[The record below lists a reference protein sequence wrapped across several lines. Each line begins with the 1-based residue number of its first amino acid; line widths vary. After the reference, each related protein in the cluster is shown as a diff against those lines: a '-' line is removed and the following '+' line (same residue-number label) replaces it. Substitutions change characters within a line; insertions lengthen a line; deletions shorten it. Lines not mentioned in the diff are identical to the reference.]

1 MLRRKALLKRL
12 RNSTPSKTGTK
23 LERVAV
29 AASISADKPILS
41 NTIASTIGKAVVEP
55 RYALSVGSS
64 RGLLSTRTVQP
75 IFVSPSV
82 RRRAADP
89 TNISAPRKRTILRRR
104 RVSNRSPSEVRILS
118 RHGDIRQLRSY
129 LRHKDVVLIAIDTES
144 ERQGRISH
152 VVEVGLSVLRTRDIH
167 NLEPGAHVK
176 NWVAKVKHH
185 HIVVDITRYPS
196 RRMQNS
202 RFGRSLFLSPLDA
215 KDELL
220 SIVKSSLRDIGTDS
234 LAFVGHSVAKDIY
247 AILHSP
253 GLATDLLDMS
263 RPGHTIFDTF
273 SLAMDAQR
281 EGAYLPRKNLSDLAR
296 SLKADPRYFNED
308 GSVIGWH
315 CASNDAAYTMA
326 LLLLFGA
333 HWQDMVQTA
342 TPFTGR
348 SRTKSPSIQAARSWS
363 GWLFGI
369 IQRTFFGK

>member
-64 RGLLSTRTVQP
+64 RGIHTKFRDLPRSQLTNSITGLLSTRTVQP

-326 LLLLFGA
+326 LLLLFGG
-333 HWQDMVQTA
+333 T
-342 TPFTGR
+342 
-348 SRTKSPSIQAARSWS
+348 
-363 GWLFGI
+363 
-369 IQRTFFGK
+369 